1 MSEEQASYGVS
12 YIADKPEK
20 IESGQKI
27 DGQNALDTQV
37 GGDHYKTMAIQ
48 PVEFI
53 CANKLDFISGNIC
66 KYAARHKRKNGA
78 QDVEKII
85 HYAKILL
92 QLEYGYSNEQ
102 ISQL

>member
-1 MSEEQASYGVS
+1 MSSE
-12 YIADKPEK
+12 DMK
-20 IESGQKI
+20 
-27 DGQNALDTQV
+27 NANEPKFTDALSRQV
-37 GGDHYKTMAIQ
+37 GGNHYKDCKIQ

-53 CANKLDFISGNIC
+53 YKNKLDFITGNIC
-66 KYAARHKRKNGA
+66 KYAARHKSKNGA

-92 QLEYGYSNEQ
+92 QLEYGYSDEQ